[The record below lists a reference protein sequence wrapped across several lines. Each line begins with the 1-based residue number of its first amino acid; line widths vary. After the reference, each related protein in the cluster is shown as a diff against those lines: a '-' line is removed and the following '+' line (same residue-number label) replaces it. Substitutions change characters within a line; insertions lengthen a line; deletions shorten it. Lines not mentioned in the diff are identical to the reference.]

1 MKSPTEIHSNSAIE
15 LQVYHLITCY
25 HNFCI
30 MSLLSRQQSFPLQVK
45 RICRDSS
52 FVTLMSF
59 SAKLS
64 LPARFFSHCFGSHGR
79 TLNYFRDRLRTA
91 KRYVTWLVSNHDR
104 RITFLSPEPVVSW
117 SRGRETRGSSH
128 WSVTRRGGLT
138 ALILGKSRKSCHLRV
153 LQPAWASRV
162 NLSSPKIEL
171 KTVNLMITSL
181 KTPKNSWRIFPWL

>member
-1 MKSPTEIHSNSAIE
+1 MVRIKASRNWDMMMTNKSFKLEELEKTRLRAMNTTTEIHSNSPIE

-79 TLNYFRDRLRTA
+79 TLKYFCNRLRTA
-91 KRYVTWLVSNHDR
+91 KRYVTRLVSNHDR
-104 RITFLSPEPVVSW
+104 SNHYTYGQRHSNITRSDAQCVTLFHKARRSSIPQFLVRS
-117 SRGRETRGSSH
+117 
-128 WSVTRRGGLT
+128 GL
-138 ALILGKSRKSCHLRV
+138 
-153 LQPAWASRV
+153 
-162 NLSSPKIEL
+162 KIRL
-171 KTVNLMITSL
+171 TY
-181 KTPKNSWRIFPWL
+181 

>member
-1 MKSPTEIHSNSAIE
+1 MKSSTEIHSNSAIE

-30 MSLLSRQQSFPLQVK
+30 RSLLSRQQSFPLQVK

-64 LPARFFSHCFGSHGR
+64 LPARFFSHCFGSQGR
-79 TLNYFRDRLRTA
+79 TLNYFCNRLRTA

-104 RITFLSPEPVVSW
+104 SNRDRRIMTENPGVYIAMKSAVIAIQQRRKGKPCW
-117 SRGRETRGSSH
+117 KH
-128 WSVTRRGGLT
+128 WNIVLT
-138 ALILGKSRKSCHLRV
+138 WEEKVHISERPCNMFHLFYPTEILNHF
-153 LQPAWASRV
+153 
-162 NLSSPKIEL
+162 
-171 KTVNLMITSL
+171 TY
-181 KTPKNSWRIFPWL
+181 